1 MNSLLILLP
10 IIWGSNAL
18 CTVRKGSKR
27 KRSNIRK
34 PAVWEAC
41 DIIITSTDE
50 DILPSPIDLSARKRT
65 KAKNKEEEKIL
76 LSLASHNEKES
87 RESHQY
93 LLNEFNSFSV
103 QHGNS
108 LMENIVRETVF

>member
-1 MNSLLILLP
+1 MNFLLILLP

-27 KRSNIRK
+27 KRSNIKK
-34 PAVWEAC
+34 PSVWEAC
-41 DIIITSTDE
+41 DIINTSTDK
-50 DILPSPIDLSARKRT
+50 DILPSPIDLLVRKRT

-76 LSLASHNEKES
+76 LSLGSHNEKES
-87 RESHQY
+87 RESQQY

-103 QHGNS
+103 QHGNA